1 MAALG
6 KTSYVVLGMLR
17 LGRRTGYEIKSLVD
31 VSTRFFWAAS
41 YGQIYPEL
49 ARLEKL
55 GLVRGRRD
63 DSDGRR
69 RKSFELTPEGE
80 RALDDWLASDEPLHI
95 ELRNEGML
103 KLFFSD
109 PLSAD
114 ERAGLWRRMG
124 AAHAEK
130 RDQLEAIRPAA
141 VASAEHDGHQM
152 PFEVLEFGIAFTD
165 FISNWC
171 ERRVTEITE
180 PVAKPGSRS

>member
-1 MAALG
+1 MATLG

-41 YGQIYPEL
+41 FGQIYPEL
-49 ARLEKL
+49 RRLETL

-69 RKSFELTPEGE
+69 RRSFELTAEGE
-80 RALDDWLASDEPLHI
+80 QALDDWLASDEPLHI

-109 PLSAD
+109 RLGAA
-114 ERAGLWRRMG
+114 ERARLWRRMG

-130 RDQLEAIRPAA
+130 RAQLEAIRPAA
-141 VASAEHDGHQM
+141 VASAEQDDHRM
-152 PFEVLEFGIAFTD
+152 PLEVLEFGIAFAD
-165 FISNWC
+165 FISSWC
-171 ERRVTEITE
+171 ERMERETTE
-180 PVAKPGSRS
+180 PLEAAGGRS

>member
-1 MAALG
+1 MDALG
-6 KTSYVVLGMLR
+6 KTSYVVLGMLQ

-49 ARLEKL
+49 RRLEKL
-55 GLVRGRRD
+55 GLVRGQRD

-69 RKSFELTPEGE
+69 RRSFELTTEGE
-80 RALDDWLASDEPLHI
+80 QALADWLASDEPLHI

-109 PLSAD
+109 RLSAA
-114 ERAGLWRRMG
+114 ERADLWRRMG

-130 RDQLEAIRPAA
+130 RDQLEALHPAA
-141 VASAEHDGHQM
+141 IHSAEQDGHRM
-152 PFEVLEFGIAFTD
+152 PLEVLEFGIAFTA
-165 FISNWC
+165 FISDWC
-171 ERRVTEITE
+171 ERMDREAAASLETTSG
-180 PVAKPGSRS
+180 KS

>member
-1 MAALG
+1 MALG

-31 VSTRFFWAAS
+31 ISTRFFWAAS

-49 ARLEKL
+49 RRLEKL

-69 RKSFELTPEGE
+69 RKSFDLTRAGE

-95 ELRNEGML
+95 EVRNEGLL

-109 PLSAD
+109 RLGPE
-114 ERAGLWRRMG
+114 ERAAIWRRMG
-124 AAHAEK
+124 AAHADKRAELQALYPGTVAAAEK
-130 RDQLEAIRPAA
+130 E
-141 VASAEHDGHQM
+141 GHRM
-152 PFEVLEFGIAFTD
+152 PLEVLEFGIAFTD
-165 FISNWC
+165 FIGDWC
-171 ERRVTEITE
+171 ERMERQTTE
-180 PVAKPGSRS
+180 PLETARGRG